1 MGKEAAHLPLV
12 DGDPVSC
19 GKPLVVLDIIDSV
32 LEVPEAFGE
41 VHLQQV
47 PQQILQVGAEVG
59 WEPHLERGL
68 TQTGWETC
76 LESGDPRMLP
86 LLPNSSIRWRVTNLS
101 VL

>member
-19 GKPLVVLDIIDSV
+19 GKPLVVLDIVDPI
-32 LEVPEAFGE
+32 LEIPEAFGE

-59 WEPHLERGL
+59 WEPYLERG
-68 TQTGWETC
+68 G
-76 LESGDPRMLP
+76 
-86 LLPNSSIRWRVTNLS
+86 
-101 VL
+101 